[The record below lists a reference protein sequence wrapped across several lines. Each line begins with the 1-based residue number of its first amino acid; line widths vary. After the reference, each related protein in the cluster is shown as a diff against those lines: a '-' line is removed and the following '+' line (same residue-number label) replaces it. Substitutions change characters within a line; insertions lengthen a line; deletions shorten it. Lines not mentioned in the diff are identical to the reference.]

1 MRQEAKQPVSDPVQV
16 ARPVLPARWRE
27 ITSAELF
34 AGGGEVR
41 IRHLDDIY
49 TLRRTSKGKL
59 ILTK

>member
-1 MRQEAKQPVSDPVQV
+1 MRDEPKQSISGPDQESRSALLV
-16 ARPVLPARWRE
+16 RRRE

-41 IRHLDDIY
+41 IRHVDEIY